1 MSREQEPCWRKPGK
15 TRHNPAELN
24 WRKPGTQ
31 RNLAAPGGAAEPSG
45 TRRNPAETWRKPG
58 RTRRKKSKLKGG
70 VVGSINHAK
79 NYTPNH
85 PPFNLLFF
93 RRIPPGFRQVSAG
106 FRQVPPGSAGFRQ
119 VSPGFGRFLAGFHQ
133 PRASARLARSRQV
146 CVKFLFP
153 SFCQAPAVSSARPV
167 TTSHNLSVL
176 FPKQFSAELSA
187 QHCLP
192 EGRCLSSFA
201 LKSRSTQPT
210 CPVQCAAL
218 DAGDLYPSAWQ
229 ALRAIMKT
237 RYAPGVLK

>member
-15 TRHNPAELN
+15 TRHNPAEVN

-31 RNLAAPGGAAEPSG
+31 RHPAERQNPAEPGGTRQNPAEPGG

-58 RTRRKKSKLKGG
+58 GTRRKKSKLKGG

-79 NYTPNH
+79 NYTPN
-85 PPFNLLFF
+85 PPPLQLTFF
-93 RRIPPGFRQVSAG
+93 PPGSARFPPGFR
-106 FRQVPPGSAGFRQ
+106 RVPPGSARFRR
-119 VSPGFGRFLAGFHQ
+119 VPPGSARFRRVLAGFHQ

-192 EGRCLSSFA
+192 EGRRLLEQLCSEIKVHATNARRWTLETFNRQ
-201 LKSRSTQPT
+201 LGR
-210 CPVQCAAL
+210 
-218 DAGDLYPSAWQ
+218 
-229 ALRAIMKT
+229 R
-237 RYAPGVLK
+237 

>member
-45 TRRNPAETWRKPG
+45 TRRNPAEPG
-58 RTRRKKSKLKGG
+58 GTRR
-70 VVGSINHAK
+70 NPA
-79 NYTPNH
+79 TT
-85 PPFNLLFF
+85 PPFNLLFS

-119 VSPGFGRFLAGFHQ
+119 VSQGFGRFLAGFHQ
-133 PRASARLARSRQV
+133 PRASARLAQSRQV

-153 SFCQAPAVSSARPV
+153 SFCQAPA
-167 TTSHNLSVL
+167 VL

-192 EGRCLSSFA
+192 EGRRLLEQLCSEIKVHATNLSSPMRGA
-201 LKSRSTQPT
+201 GRWRPLTVSLAGAKSDNEN
-210 CPVQCAAL
+210 PVCTWCL
-218 DAGDLYPSAWQ
+218 EVV
-229 ALRAIMKT
+229 
-237 RYAPGVLK
+237 PGAFQLGSK

>member
-1 MSREQEPCWRKPGK
+1 M
-15 TRHNPAELN
+15 
-24 WRKPGTQ
+24 
-31 RNLAAPGGAAEPSG
+31 
-45 TRRNPAETWRKPG
+45 
-58 RTRRKKSKLKGG
+58 
-70 VVGSINHAK
+70 VGSINHAK

-85 PPFNLLFF
+85 PPLQLTFF
-93 RRIPPGFRQVSAG
+93 PPDSARFPPGFR
-106 FRQVPPGSAGFRQ
+106 RVPPGSAGFRQ

-192 EGRCLSSFA
+192 EGRRLLEQLCSEIKVHATNLSSPMRGA
-201 LKSRSTQPT
+201 GRWRPLTVSLAGAKSDNEN
-210 CPVQCAAL
+210 PVCTWCL
-218 DAGDLYPSAWQ
+218 EV
-229 ALRAIMKT
+229 M
-237 RYAPGVLK
+237 PGAFQLGSK

>member
-1 MSREQEPCWRKPGK
+1 MLAE
-15 TRHNPAELN
+15 TRQNPA
-24 WRKPGTQ
+24 Q
-31 RNLAAPGGAAEPSG
+31 PGGTELAKAWNPAEPSG
-45 TRRNPAETWRKPG
+45 TRRSGRTQRNPAEPG
-58 RTRRKKSKLKGG
+58 GNLAEPGG
-70 VVGSINHAK
+70 
-79 NYTPNH
+79 
-85 PPFNLLFF
+85 
-93 RRIPPGFRQVSAG
+93 RIPPGFRQVSAG

-192 EGRCLSSFA
+192 EGRRLLEQLCSEIKVHATNLSSPMRGA
-201 LKSRSTQPT
+201 GRWRPLTVSLAGAKSDNEN
-210 CPVQCAAL
+210 PVCTWCL
-218 DAGDLYPSAWQ
+218 EV
-229 ALRAIMKT
+229 M
-237 RYAPGVLK
+237 PGAFQLGSK

>member
-1 MSREQEPCWRKPGK
+1 MPKIILP
-15 TRHNPAELN
+15 T
-24 WRKPGTQ
+24 T
-31 RNLAAPGGAAEPSG
+31 
-45 TRRNPAETWRKPG
+45 
-58 RTRRKKSKLKGG
+58 
-70 VVGSINHAK
+70 
-79 NYTPNH
+79 

-153 SFCQAPAVSSARPV
+153 SFCHAPAVSSARAV

-192 EGRCLSSFA
+192 EGRRL
-201 LKSRSTQPT
+201 LEQKSRSTQPT

-218 DAGDLYPSAWQ
+218 DAGDL
-229 ALRAIMKT
+229 
-237 RYAPGVLK
+237 